1 MFDNTWQ
8 GTATLCCW
16 LLTTTA
22 KTSSGLDGRHAV
34 FGKVIEGMEIVEAQ
48 GTSPLLEWFPRV
60 ITGGAR
66 GLKSGKNPGPR
77 ARTGPEAP
85 LTP

>member
-1 MFDNTWQ
+1 MFDNTLQ

-22 KTSSGLDGRHAV
+22 ETSSRLDGRHVV

-48 GTSPLLEWFPRV
+48 GPSPLRPILGSGVVPEGENR
-60 ITGGAR
+60 GRAGAEIW
-66 GLKSGKNPGPR
+66 GKSRSPG
-77 ARTGPEAP
+77 
-85 LTP
+85 

>member
-8 GTATLCCW
+8 GAATLCCW

-22 KTSSGLDGRHAV
+22 KTSSGLDGRHVV

-48 GTSPLLEWFPRV
+48 GTLRPPDSPEVVPEGENR
-60 ITGGAR
+60 GRAGAEIW
-66 GLKSGKNPGPR
+66 GKSRSPG
-77 ARTGPEAP
+77 
-85 LTP
+85 